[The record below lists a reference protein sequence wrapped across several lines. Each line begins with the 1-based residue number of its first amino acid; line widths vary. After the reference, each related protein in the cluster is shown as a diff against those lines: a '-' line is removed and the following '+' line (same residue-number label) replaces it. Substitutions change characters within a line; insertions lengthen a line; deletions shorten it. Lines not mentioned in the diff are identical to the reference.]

1 MNKMKKIILPLIMIS
16 FLISCKKNQEPKTE
30 NTTNKVVLLK
40 VDFLTNVFEGGKEL
54 NFSPSCSFTI
64 SSTYQEP
71 GDFGSVQLFYS
82 ELNEML
88 FDGTIIWMGT
98 GQIAYPIIDPPS
110 SFSTTSN
117 SIHIPNSSLFEK
129 VMYDQYAYYPETI
142 SYSDIWNAISNL
154 EIVEAYRN
162 SNPNGKVNLFL
173 YTPSVGVGD
182 PAEWD
187 WFVILNN

>member
-1 MNKMKKIILPLIMIS
+1 MIGL
-16 FLISCKKNQEPKTE
+16 LISCEKNNEPETE

-54 NFSPSCSFTI
+54 NFSLSPNFTI
-64 SSTYQEP
+64 SSTYQAP

-98 GQIAYPIIDPPS
+98 GQITYPTIDTSS
-110 SFSTTSN
+110 SFTTTSN
-117 SIHIPNSSLFEK
+117 SIQIPDTTLFEN
-129 VMYDQYAYYPETI
+129 VMYDQYAYYPDTI
-142 SYSDIWNAISNL
+142 SYSNIWNSISNL
-154 EIVEAYRN
+154 EVVEEYRN

-173 YTPSVGVGD
+173 YTPSVGVGN

-187 WFVILNN
+187 WFVILKN